1 MNSIP
6 SGQAISAE
14 NGSESSRELADHLL
28 ANSNLTKLAAWITDR
43 NIPFLITSLGMIVML
58 LWAGSY
64 KWTAPGAEG
73 IAPLVSH
80 SPLISWQFKLFG
92 IYKGSD
98 LIGATEIVAAICFI
112 AGYLR
117 PKIGIIGGFITT
129 GMFFTTSSM
138 IITTPGTIISVNGLH
153 YMGFLGLFLYKDV
166 IALGASFYLISS
178 FGKKAVLIEN
188 RGKF

>member
-92 IYKGSD
+92 TYKGSD
-98 LIGATEIVAAICFI
+98 LIGATEIVAVSA
-112 AGYLR
+112 
-117 PKIGIIGGFITT
+117 
-129 GMFFTTSSM
+129 SSAHQSSEACGEM
-138 IITTPGTIISVNGLH
+138 SQMTERINAQ
-153 YMGFLGLFLYKDV
+153 LGEFRL
-166 IALGASFYLISS
+166 
-178 FGKKAVLIEN
+178 
-188 RGKF
+188 